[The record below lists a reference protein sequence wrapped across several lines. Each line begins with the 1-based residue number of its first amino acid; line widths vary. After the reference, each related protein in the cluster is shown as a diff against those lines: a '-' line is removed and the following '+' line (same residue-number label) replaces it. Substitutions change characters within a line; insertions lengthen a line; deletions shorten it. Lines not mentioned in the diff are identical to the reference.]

1 MLPNE
6 RTTRSEVVAEPS
18 QMEALVAAADR
29 EAARPLVE
37 LLRACQL
44 NISVVGDAEAAFE
57 EALLHRPH
65 LLLIHE
71 DLPPGGGIELCRRLK
86 SNGRTHFLPAV
97 LVPRSDRTPLR
108 IEAVAAGADAVFTP
122 EMSEGEKHAWLGA
135 LLRSSALRRRQE
147 RKQDSQR
154 SALKDRGAWVSSFVH
169 DLQNVTGALQA
180 NVEFLA
186 QVAAAAPD
194 KSEDVRDCAR
204 ETRQL
209 FQQLARGLRTVGDY
223 ERFESG
229 HVNLRLAT
237 LALEEL
243 LAEVKEDLR
252 WQASG
257 ARGRAVLEILSPE
270 GSAARP
276 GTSVQGDRDLL
287 RQAFSALAAYLIR
300 QPRTNRLLLRTAAS
314 AGEVRV
320 ILACDGEPIPDED
333 RERIFEPYVR
343 LGRRLPPV
351 QGLGLALARAVV
363 DLHGG
368 TVSAETDEGGGAAFV
383 VRLKS

>member
-6 RTTRSEVVAEPS
+6 RTTRSEVVAQPS
-18 QMEALVAAADR
+18 EMEALVAAGDR
-29 EAARPLVE
+29 DAARPLVE
-37 LLRACQL
+37 LLKAEQL
-44 NISVVGDAEAAFE
+44 NVSVVADAEAAFE

-65 LLLIHE
+65 LLLIDE
-71 DLPPGGGIELCRRLK
+71 DLPGGGLELCRRLK
-86 SNGRTHFLPAV
+86 NNGRTHFLPV
-97 LVPRSDRTPLR
+97 IFVPRSDRAPLR
-108 IEAVAAGADAVFTP
+108 IEAQAAGADAIFAP
-122 EMSEGEKHAWLGA
+122 ETSEPEKRARLGA
-135 LLRSSALRRRQE
+135 LLRSSALLRRQE

-154 SALKDRGAWVSSFVH
+154 SALKDRGVWVGSFVH

-194 KSEDVRDCAR
+194 KSEDVLDCAR
-204 ETRQL
+204 ETRHL

-229 HVNLRLAT
+229 HVSLKRIPIAV
-237 LALEEL
+237 EEL
-243 LAEVKEDLR
+243 LAEVREDLR

-257 ARGRAVLEILSPE
+257 ARGRAVLEILSTE
-270 GSAARP
+270 GPP
-276 GTSVQGDRDLL
+276 GLAGTQVSGDRDLL
-287 RQAFSALAAYLIR
+287 RQAFAALAAYLLR
-300 QPRTNRLLLRTAAS
+300 QPRTNRLLLRTAAE
-314 AGEVRV
+314 ADGVQV
-320 ILACDGEPIPDED
+320 ILSCDGDPIPEED

-368 TVSAETDEGGGAAFV
+368 TVAAATDDGGGAAFV